1 MGGLDGALNDQAEA
15 GIMKES
21 ERKNDRRTLRFNW
34 SMAADGCLSLFL
46 PVKWEFFLPN
56 IVKCLLKGGSFNC
69 LGFWSFIV
77 WTLPYN
83 IKCL

>member
-56 IVKCLLKGGSFNC
+56 IVKCLLKGGPS
-69 LGFWSFIV
+69 IV
-77 WTLPYN
+77 WAFGLLLYGLHLT
-83 IKCL
+83 I